1 MSVLMLLRV
10 YVFVMWTETS
20 FMVVVLAYGHVSTGD
35 RVRSHVRP
43 CGSSDVQSSC
53 ATGLRKR
60 RFYTVQQVRD
70 ILLKLVHI

>member
-1 MSVLMLLRV
+1 
-10 YVFVMWTETS
+10 
-20 FMVVVLAYGHVSTGD
+20 MVDVLAYGHVSTGD